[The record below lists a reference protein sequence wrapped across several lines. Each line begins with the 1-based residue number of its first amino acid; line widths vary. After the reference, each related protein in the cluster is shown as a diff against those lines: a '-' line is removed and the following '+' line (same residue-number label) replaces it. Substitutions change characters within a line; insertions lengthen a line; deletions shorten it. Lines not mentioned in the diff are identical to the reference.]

1 MDLYVSHDFAIQSL
15 SAKGSNSGELIAMRS
30 NSESTKYS
38 YSIGGRFGFTF
49 PSGMGLKTG
58 FNISKVRRGFTHAD
72 TDGMDTMQTTNTIS
86 TTNSYTYID
95 IPVLFSY
102 EMSGFG
108 PFYYNINAGILFN
121 MTFTAEGSFLSPN
134 GEAVNFTRGVEN
146 RYEAYKKEAGAAFF
160 ASFGMHYVWN
170 DTFDF
175 ILEPNL
181 KYSIGSTT
189 ISEYPLDEKFTTVGL
204 ITGIRYKF

>member
-1 MDLYVSHDFAIQSL
+1 LYVSHDFVLQSL
-15 SAKGSNSGELIAMRS
+15 SGNGSSSEALKTMRS
-30 NSESTKYS
+30 NSESTQYS

-58 FNISKVRRGFTHAD
+58 FNISRVNRGFSYSD
-72 TDGMDTMQTTNTIS
+72 TDGMDSMSMTSVINTTNT
-86 TTNSYTYID
+86 YTYVD

-108 PFYYNINAGILFN
+108 PFYYNINAGLLFN
-121 MTFTAEGSFLSPN
+121 MTFTPDGQFLSPT
-134 GEAVNFTRGVEN
+134 GEVVPFTRGAEN
-146 RYEAYKKEAGAAFF
+146 KFEAYKKEAGAAFF

-170 DTFDF
+170 ETFDF
-175 ILEPNL
+175 ILEPNF

-189 ISEYPLDEKFTTVGL
+189 ISEYPLDEKYTSLGL